1 MPCVCK
7 SPSLTCSR
15 FICKSVGSMNKSD
28 HLGVMLTKDTQVMN
42 DELVESTRN
51 KKKVMGSRAGSSLM
65 LDLGSI

>member
-1 MPCVCK
+1 
-7 SPSLTCSR
+7 
-15 FICKSVGSMNKSD
+15 MNKSD